1 LGDDSQGCERS
12 GDYDDLVNA
21 KAAIFEVLRSCGHGA
36 RFVATVAA
44 VAAGAGMALANG
56 QEPSGPLVADVRVAP
71 YRPSINYTVNAGHR
85 RVDIRNATL
94 VNLIDFAHGIED
106 DDGREDASIVG
117 GPSWLD
123 FDRFDVAALVPSLQ
137 PAIPDTGQPN
147 YGMYAPGTDVTV
159 RPIVERILE
168 ERFHLKS
175 HKENRPLPGYAV
187 TVAKAGPKLALA
199 KDSTEPRG
207 CHGAAEKDNP
217 GRVII
222 TCTSETMG
230 EFLTS
235 IGGTFRHPLVDQTG
249 LTKPY
254 DFALRFTSE
263 QLSTRQDT
271 INSYIEEMNKQLGI
285 VMTLGEVPQ
294 PAIVVDHV
302 DRIPMANPPETAK
315 LIPPTPEV
323 EPDVAS
329 IRPADA
335 TERQAQI
342 RPSGSQ
348 ITLSNFSLEQLVVE
362 AWQLPTAAML
372 GDAPP
377 WLDRVR
383 YTILAKL
390 LPEVDGRTLV
400 AHQDPLDNML
410 EKLLTD
416 RFHIQA
422 HWGERTV
429 DGYVLL
435 AGTPKMKKSD
445 PSSRTY
451 CKYGPA
457 EGEKDVRRVDSPFNG
472 MFHCQNVTM
481 AQLADLLQAV
491 GGRADITNRVVDK
504 TGLKDG
510 YDFSVWYTTG
520 SRLRAQMAAAQTAAK
535 QAGEATAGPVEGLGI
550 GDALRKELGVK
561 LELQPLPLPF
571 LILDHIER
579 TPTEN

>member
-1 LGDDSQGCERS
+1 MT
-12 GDYDDLVNA
+12 
-21 KAAIFEVLRSCGHGA
+21 ILRSA
-36 RFVATVAA
+36 VALLLGSSASILLAQRPVAA
-44 VAAGAGMALANG
+44 TDSAQAAG
-56 QEPSGPLVADVRVAP
+56 GPLVADVHVAP

-137 PAIPDTGQPN
+137 PAIPDTGQPK
-147 YGMYAPGTDVTV
+147 YGMYAPGTDATV
-159 RPIVERILE
+159 RPVVERILE
-168 ERFHLKS
+168 ERFHLTF
-175 HKENRPLPGYAV
+175 HLEDRPLPGYAV
-187 TVAKAGPKLALA
+187 TVAKAGPKLTLA
-199 KDSTEPRG
+199 KDPTEPGG
-207 CHGAAEKDNP
+207 CQGAREKDNP
-217 GRVII
+217 ARVTV
-222 TCTSETMG
+222 TCKSETIG
-230 EFLTS
+230 QFLTS
-235 IGGTFRHPLVDQTG
+235 IGGTFRHPLVDKTG

-254 DFALRFTSE
+254 DFVLRFSSE
-263 QLSTRQDT
+263 QMSTRQDT

-302 DRIPMANPPETAK
+302 DHTPTPNSPETAK

-323 EPDVAS
+323 EPDVTS

-335 TERQAQI
+335 NEPAAQM

-362 AWQLPTAAML
+362 AWQLPTGAML

-390 LPEVDGRTLV
+390 PPEVDGRTLV
-400 AHQDPLDNML
+400 AHQDPLDGML
-410 EKLLTD
+410 KKLLTD

-429 DGYVLL
+429 DGYVLV
-435 AGTPKMKKSD
+435 AGTPKMKKAD
-445 PSSRTY
+445 PNSRTY

-481 AQLADLLQAV
+481 AQFADLLQAV
-491 GGRADITNRVVDK
+491 GGRADLKGRVVDK
-504 TGLKDG
+504 TGLTDG
-510 YDFSVWYTTG
+510 YDFSLSYTTG
-520 SRLRAQMAAAQTAAK
+520 SRLRLQEAAALKAAK
-535 QAGEATAGPVEGLGI
+535 LAGEATPGPVEGLGI
-550 GDALRKELGVK
+550 EDAVRKELGVK
-561 LELQPLPLPF
+561 LEMQPLPLPF
-571 LILDHIER
+571 LILDHVDK